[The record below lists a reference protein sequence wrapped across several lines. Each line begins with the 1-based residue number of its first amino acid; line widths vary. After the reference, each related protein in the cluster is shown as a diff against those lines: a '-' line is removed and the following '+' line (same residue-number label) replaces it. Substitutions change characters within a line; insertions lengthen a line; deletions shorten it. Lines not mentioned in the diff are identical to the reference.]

1 MKLTKQFISKEIEKI
16 NKISKKNFNINNL
29 KSVLN
34 SIDLTTLNT
43 TDTDTKVKELC
54 TKVNSFSKNFK
65 NTKNVAAICIYPSF
79 VKLVKSELKDKNVK
93 IASVIGGFPSSQT
106 FISVKL
112 AETSIAVEK
121 GADEVDMVISVGK
134 FLEKDYKTV
143 ASEISLMKA
152 AAGKAHLKV
161 ILETGAL
168 TNYDDIYL
176 ASILAMEAGADFI
189 KTSTGK
195 LEPAATPE
203 AVFVMANAIKDY
215 YNKSKRIVG
224 LKPAGGIV
232 TPEQAIVHFTIIKEV
247 LGEKWLNNKYFR
259 IGASRLANNLLSEI
273 HKLETGKAK
282 EIKYF

>member
-232 TPEQAIVHFTIIKEV
+232 TPEQAIVHFTITKEV